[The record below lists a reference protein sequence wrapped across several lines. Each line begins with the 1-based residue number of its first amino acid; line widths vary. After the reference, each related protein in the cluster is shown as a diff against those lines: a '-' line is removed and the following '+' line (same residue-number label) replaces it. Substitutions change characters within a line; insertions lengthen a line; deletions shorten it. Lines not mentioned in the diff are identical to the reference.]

1 MYTTE
6 EYKQRIKEL
15 APVAREI
22 VATKKPDEAKLMISK
37 MNPEDAYI
45 IGMHIGNML
54 ALDELA
60 CAVPG
65 MVVKVEK
72 RVISSGPNLN

>member
-6 EYKQRIKEL
+6 EFERRIKEL

-22 VATKKPDEAKLMISK
+22 AATKTPDEAREIISK

-45 IGMHIGNML
+45 IGMHLGKML
-54 ALDELA
+54 VLDELE
-60 CAVPG
+60 CAVSG
-65 MVVKVEK
+65 IVVKVEK